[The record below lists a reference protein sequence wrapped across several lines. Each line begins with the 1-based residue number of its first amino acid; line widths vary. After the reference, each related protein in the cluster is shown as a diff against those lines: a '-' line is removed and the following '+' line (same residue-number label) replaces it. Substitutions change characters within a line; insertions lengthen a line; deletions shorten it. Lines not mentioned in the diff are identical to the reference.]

1 MSMTIFTKLIVEDA
15 VRAWLESPGWFV
27 RRGFRIR
34 MVSGEPR
41 AERFIAHLRV

>member
-1 MSMTIFTKLIVEDA
+1 MSMTSFTELIAEDA

-34 MVSGEPR
+34 MVSGEQR
-41 AERFIAHLRV
+41 AERFIADLRA